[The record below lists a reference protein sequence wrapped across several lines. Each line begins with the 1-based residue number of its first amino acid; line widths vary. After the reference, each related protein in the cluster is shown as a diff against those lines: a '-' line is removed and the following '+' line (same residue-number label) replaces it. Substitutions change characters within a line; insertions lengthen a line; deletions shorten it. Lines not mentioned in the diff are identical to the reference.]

1 MIIHSSAAMLDAVFA
16 EVQQVLHQP
25 CTGYHI
31 WTEVLFIV
39 IYLF

>member
-16 EVQQVLHQP
+16 EVQQP

-31 WTEVLFIV
+31 RTEVLFIV